1 MTKHKATQYS
11 IQTNKSHKTAPQYT
25 PHWSNSSS
33 KHVT

>member
-25 PHWSNSSS
+25 PH
-33 KHVT
+33 